1 MSLSDYIKQI
11 NDNMNQYKYS
21 QQLATQQEM
30 DIEKMRL
37 LSALQAQQDTANGIH
52 QSQSGTSAPNWG
64 GGGGTTGGVGI
75 GAGGYQIP
83 SAFPPAQSLPTFPTL
98 PSPTGNKVTV
108 SFTDA
113 FGHAIPILVDSA
125 YIGVLNFIS
134 HAHRNSTSDAY
145 KISTRPS
152 MDDGEFS
159 EEELERAQVIIDEL
173 GAKPKAEAH
182 G

>member
-1 MSLSDYIKQI
+1 MSSLSEYINQI
-11 NDNMNQYKYS
+11 NTNMRQHGQRWASQEEIELEKARTQMMQALQS
-21 QQLATQQEM
+21 QQNTTN
-30 DIEKMRL
+30 
-37 LSALQAQQDTANGIH
+37 SVY
-52 QSQSGTSAPNWG
+52 QSGTSAPNWG
-64 GGGGTTGGVGI
+64 GGGGTTGGVWTSTQAGTGGG
-75 GAGGYQIP
+75 GAY
-83 SAFPPAQSLPTFPTL
+83 APPASFPTFPTL
-98 PSPTGNKVTV
+98 PTPTGTKLPVQ
-108 SFTDA
+108 FTDA
-113 FGHAIPILVDSA
+113 FGHVTSIMVDSA

>member
-1 MSLSDYIKQI
+1 MSLSDYINQI
-11 NDNMNQYKYS
+11 NSNMRQHKHQQ

-30 DIEKMRL
+30 DIEKARL
-37 LSALQAQQDTANGIH
+37 MAALQAQQNTTNSVH
-52 QSQSGTSAPNWG
+52 QSGTSAPNWG

-83 SAFPPAQSLPTFPTL
+83 SAFPSAQTIPTFPTL
-98 PSPTGNKVTV
+98 PNPTGHKVGV
-108 SFTDA
+108 LFTDA
-113 FGHAIPILVDSA
+113 FGHVHRIMVDSA
-125 YIGVLNFIS
+125 YIGIMNFIS
-134 HAHRNSTSDAY
+134 HTHGNANSGSN

>member
-1 MSLSDYIKQI
+1 MSALSEYINKI
-11 NDNMNQYKYS
+11 NANMNQYKNS
-21 QQLATQQEM
+21 QYPASQQEM

-37 LSALQAQQDTANGIH
+37 LAALQAQQNTSNII
-52 QSQSGTSAPNWG
+52 SQSVT
-64 GGGGTTGGVGI
+64 GTTGGVGGVGI

-83 SAFPPAQSLPTFPTL
+83 SAFPTAQSLPTFPTL
-98 PSPTGNKVTV
+98 PNPTGHKVAV
-108 SFTDA
+108 LFTDA
-113 FGHAIPILVDSA
+113 FGHVHRIMVDSA
-125 YIGVLNFIS
+125 YIGIMNFIS
-134 HAHRNSTSDAY
+134 HTHGNANSGSN